1 MRFDRGPVY
10 EKNLARIHEWIRA
23 ADQKLS
29 IFVALQAA
37 LILGVTPMFLTEL
50 AQKQSMVGWQLIIAI
65 IAAYVFFTCGL
76 IACLI
81 SLYSNL
87 EVKQKGKKESIT
99 EDQLSLTF
107 FNHISNMTSES
118 YKTRMRRMSKK
129 TYEEELLSQVYA
141 SAGIATKKH
150 RYFNASLVLF
160 VVGMAISILSLGWLY
175 LS

>member
-1 MRFDRGPVY
+1 MTFDKVAVY

-37 LILGVTPMFLTEL
+37 LILAVTPLFLTEL
-50 AQKQSMVGWQLIIAI
+50 AEKQSTLGWQIVTVIVV
-65 IAAYVFFTCGL
+65 AYIFFGCGL
-76 IACLI
+76 VACLI

-87 EVKQKGKKESIT
+87 KVKQKGKKESIT

-118 YKTRMRRMSKK
+118 YKKRMRGMNKK
-129 TYEEELLSQVYA
+129 TYEEELLSQVYV
-141 SAGIATKKH
+141 SANIATKKH
-150 RYFNASLVLF
+150 RFFNAALILF
-160 VVGMAISILSLGWLY
+160 VIGMVISISSLSWLY

>member
-1 MRFDRGPVY
+1 MTFDKVAVY

-37 LILGVTPMFLTEL
+37 LILAVTPLFLTEL
-50 AQKQSMVGWQLIIAI
+50 AEKQSTLGWQIVTAI
-65 IAAYVFFTCGL
+65 VVAYIFFGCGL
-76 IACLI
+76 VACLI

-87 EVKQKGKKESIT
+87 KVKQKGKKESIT

-118 YKTRMRRMSKK
+118 YKKRMRGMNKK
-129 TYEEELLSQVYA
+129 TYEEELLSQVYV
-141 SAGIATKKH
+141 SANIATKKH
-150 RYFNASLVLF
+150 RFFNAALILF
-160 VVGMAISILSLGWLY
+160 VIGMVISISSLSWLY